1 MMLEFTR
8 ALYELFVKQR
18 LGLSQSVLIMSR
30 KPGRDYVSRAA
41 GIIYA
46 SLEKGNLFSNALR
59 TCQIVSFDDVY
70 ISFIRLAEKNGD
82 LKSAVTYLKEK
93 LEREAADRK
102 RLLGASIYPVFVVMI
117 SVAAS
122 IFIGLYT
129 KTADLELLMK
139 YVLVLA
145 GVCTFVFF
153 VILKMLGTDEL
164 CEAFIAVDFLVR
176 NGIEISEAVG
186 CAVQIAGPSSK
197 TGRLFENAR
206 IKLSYGMDL
215 QSAFGQ
221 TSFGHPAFGHSQS
234 KIKEVFYY
242 ADFGGSQ
249 EDLFGRIAAHLSE
262 QKEKSRT
269 LCLAL
274 IEPLFIV
281 ITGAFILAILMT
293 FFMPLINGI
302 GWL

>member
-1 MMLEFTR
+1 MLEFTR
-8 ALYELFVKQR
+8 ALYELFVKQK

-30 KPGRDYVSRAA
+30 KPARDYVSRAA

-59 TCQIVSFDDVY
+59 TCQVVSFNDVY
-70 ISFIRLAEKNGD
+70 ISFVRLAERNGD
-82 LKSAVTYLKEK
+82 LKSAVSYLKEK
-93 LEREAADRK
+93 LEREATDRK
-102 RLLGASIYPVFVVMI
+102 RLLGASIYPVFVVVI
-117 SVAAS
+117 AVAAS

-129 KTADLELLMK
+129 KTADLGLLIK
-139 YVLVLA
+139 YVLVLT
-145 GVCTFVFF
+145 GVCGFVYF
-153 VILKMLGTDEL
+153 VILKMLGTDDL
-164 CEAFIAVDFLVR
+164 CEAFTAVDFLVR

-197 TGRLFENAR
+197 IGRLFENAR

-215 QSAFGQ
+215 QSAFGLA
-221 TSFGHPAFGHSQS
+221 SFGKTGFGQS

-242 ADFGGSQ
+242 ADSGGSQ
-249 EDLFGRIAAHLSE
+249 EDLFGRIAAYLTHE
-262 QKEKSRT
+262 KEKSRA

-281 ITGAFILAILMT
+281 ITGAFILALLMT
-293 FFMPLINGI
+293 FFMPLINGL

>member
-8 ALYELFVKQR
+8 ALYELFVKQK

-30 KPGRDYVSRAA
+30 KPARDSVSRAA
-41 GIIYA
+41 RIIYA

-59 TCQIVSFDDVY
+59 TCQVVSFDDVY
-70 ISFIRLAEKNGD
+70 ISFVRLAEKNGD
-82 LKSAVTYLKEK
+82 MESAVSYLKEK
-93 LEREAADRK
+93 LEREVADRK
-102 RLLGASIYPVFVVMI
+102 RLLGASIYPAFVVLI
-117 SVAAS
+117 AVAAS

-129 KTADLELLMK
+129 KTANLGLLMK
-139 YVLVLA
+139 YVMVLT
-145 GVCTFVFF
+145 GVCGFVYF
-153 VILKMLGTDEL
+153 VLLKMLGPDEL

-197 TGRLFENAR
+197 TGRVFENAR
-206 IKLSYGMDL
+206 IRLSYGMDL
-215 QSAFGQ
+215 QSAFRQ
-221 TSFGHPAFGHSQS
+221 SQS
-234 KIKEVFYY
+234 KIREVFYY
-242 ADFGGSQ
+242 ADSGGSQ
-249 EDLFGRIAAHLSE
+249 EDLFGRIAAYLTE
-262 QKEKSRT
+262 EKEKSRT

-293 FFMPLINGI
+293 FFMPLINGLE
-302 GWL
+302 WL

>member
-1 MMLEFTR
+1 M
-8 ALYELFVKQR
+8 
-18 LGLSQSVLIMSR
+18 
-30 KPGRDYVSRAA
+30 
-41 GIIYA
+41 
-46 SLEKGNLFSNALR
+46 
-59 TCQIVSFDDVY
+59 
-70 ISFIRLAEKNGD
+70 
-82 LKSAVTYLKEK
+82 KSAVSYLKEK

-117 SVAAS
+117 AVAAS

-129 KTADLELLMK
+129 KTSDFGLLMK
-139 YVLVLA
+139 YVLLLT
-145 GVCTFVFF
+145 GVCGFVYF
-153 VILKMLGTDEL
+153 VIWKMLGTDEL

-206 IKLSYGMDL
+206 IRLSYGMDL

-221 TSFGHPAFGHSQS
+221 GIVGQGFVGPGIAGQGSFSQSMFGKS

-242 ADFGGSQ
+242 ADSGGSE
-249 EDLFGRIAAHLSE
+249 EDLFGRIAAYLTQE
-262 QKEKSRT
+262 KEKSRA

-281 ITGAFILAILMT
+281 ITGAFILALLMT
-293 FFMPLINGI
+293 FFMPLINGL